1 MSSNRVRFVCF
12 AVIFTLAAG
21 SASAQ
26 NAVNWTGYYVGVNAG
41 GAWTDSDI
49 GFSLDPGTNPIYQGS
64 YLTAIADSGP
74 ASVGDE
80 GFTGGG
86 QVGFS
91 IQSSN
96 LVYGLEGDFNSLNT
110 DVTRQVTVVVPA
122 FPAFPFS
129 HTESVSTDW
138 LATVRARV
146 GFVNGPA
153 LFYVTGGLAL
163 TNFKHTYNFS
173 EPGNSVNYNAST
185 SETKAGWTVGGGAE
199 LVLDRN
205 WSIKGEYLFAD
216 FGELNTSGI
225 PVLPGDPTRNSVF
238 NTSADLTVQT
248 ARAGLNYRF

>member
-1 MSSNRVRFVCF
+1 MLSNRVRLVCF

-26 NAVNWTGYYVGVNAG
+26 NAVNWTGFYVGVNAG

-110 DVTRQVTVVVPA
+110 DVTRQFTVVVPA

-163 TNFKHTYNFS
+163 TNPKPKHNVRS
-173 EPGNSVNYNAST
+173 PCHSVNQHAST
-185 SETKAGWTVGGGAE
+185 SDTKACSTVGC
-199 LVLDRN
+199 
-205 WSIKGEYLFAD
+205 S
-216 FGELNTSGI
+216 
-225 PVLPGDPTRNSVF
+225 
-238 NTSADLTVQT
+238 
-248 ARAGLNYRF
+248 AGLPLVRTWHTEREELSAV